1 MSQRLQKIL
10 AASGFG
16 SRRALER
23 WIVDGE
29 VQVNFQPAE
38 LGVRVRARDWVTVR
52 GVHHQVVGRGRAP
65 CRVLLY
71 HKPVGLVCTRQDEQ
85 GRDTV
90 FDVLP
95 RLRNNRWVAVGRLD
109 INTSGLLLFTDDGEL
124 ANRLMHP
131 SSELV
136 RKYAV
141 RVHGEVPDASLDALR
156 AGVEL
161 DDGTAAFDSVTA
173 AGGEGANHWYHVT
186 LREGRNREVRRL
198 WESQGVQVSR
208 LIRIQY
214 GPVSLPRWLA
224 RGKFDHLR
232 GEALSTLFNAV
243 GPLRSEHLSL
253 VKKLPP
259 RGKRNA
265 ESHQNKRVPKARQ
278 RKPR

>member
-38 LGVRVRARDWVTVR
+38 LGVRVHARDWVTVR
-52 GVHHQVVGRGRAP
+52 GVHHQVVGRGRTP
-65 CRVLLY
+65 CRVLMY

-131 SSELV
+131 SSEMV

-156 AGVEL
+156 DGVEL
-161 DDGTAAFDSVTA
+161 DDGTAAFDAVSA

-224 RGKFDHLR
+224 RGKFELLR
-232 GEALSTLFNAV
+232 GEALSTLLNAV